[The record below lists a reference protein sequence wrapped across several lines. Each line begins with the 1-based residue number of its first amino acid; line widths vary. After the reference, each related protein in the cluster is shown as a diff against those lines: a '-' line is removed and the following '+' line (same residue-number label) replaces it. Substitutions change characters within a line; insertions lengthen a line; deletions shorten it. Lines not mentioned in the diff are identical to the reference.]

1 MPLAVHTSF
10 ADLTCCP
17 ASGNATSLTSFL
29 FFYHLT
35 GTEINPP
42 PVSSDALMHPPPVV
56 CAPATPSHGWHHHH
70 YVTAYRLMFAYPS
83 AASPANCR
91 RRRPPALIPSVG
103 GHLLHA
109 EGRPFGSSV
118 LSSVREVENECTCL
132 IRRSVSPVDS
142 PRLSHGTMFRVGS
155 GLPVP
160 GPQARNHAL

>member
-17 ASGNATSLTSFL
+17 ARGNATSLTSFL

-42 PVSSDALMHPPPVV
+42 PVSSDALMHPQPVV

-70 YVTAYRLMFAYPS
+70 YATVYKLMFAYPS

-91 RRRPPALIPSVG
+91 RRHPLAYSCSGAP
-103 GHLLHA
+103 
-109 EGRPFGSSV
+109 
-118 LSSVREVENECTCL
+118 
-132 IRRSVSPVDS
+132 S
-142 PRLSHGTMFRVGS
+142 PRGEEAISEVCYLLVRYEV
-155 GLPVP
+155 
-160 GPQARNHAL
+160 